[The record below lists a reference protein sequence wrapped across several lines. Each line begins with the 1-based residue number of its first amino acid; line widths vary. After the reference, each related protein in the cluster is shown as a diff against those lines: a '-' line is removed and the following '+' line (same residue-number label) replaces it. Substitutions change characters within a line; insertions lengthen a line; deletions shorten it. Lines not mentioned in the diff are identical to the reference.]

1 MPPEDLADDLS
12 VGLIRQWIES
22 RGVLRAED
30 VAFLYGSLQKSNK
43 ALERRV
49 DAVIQA
55 HTDDHEWGRL
65 QQMLNDELVRR
76 GETP

>member
-22 RGVLRAED
+22 RGALTAED
-30 VAFLYGSLQKSNK
+30 VVHLYSSLPNANE

-49 DAVIQA
+49 KAVIDA
-55 HTDDHEWGRL
+55 HVGDHEWERFA
-65 QQMLNDELVRR
+65 QMLTDELVRR

>member
-1 MPPEDLADDLS
+1 MALEDLADDLS

-22 RGVLRAED
+22 RGALTAED
-30 VAFLYGSLQKSNK
+30 VVHLYSSLSSANE

-49 DAVIQA
+49 KAVIEA
-55 HTDDHEWGRL
+55 HVDDHEWERFEQIL
-65 QQMLNDELVRR
+65 KDELVRR